1 MSTPSPSFS
10 PNLSSACP
18 TSPLLLHKVIAC
30 AKTSDMI
37 LMVLDAAKE
46 RENDHRSI
54 LERELETV
62 GYVVAQ
68 SVCLWYSGYS

>member
-1 MSTPSPSFS
+1 
-10 PNLSSACP
+10 
-18 TSPLLLHKVIAC
+18 
-30 AKTSDMI
+30 MI

-68 SVCLWYSGYS
+68 SVCLWYSGTSCVCVRVCVCSRF

>member
-1 MSTPSPSFS
+1 
-10 PNLSSACP
+10 
-18 TSPLLLHKVIAC
+18 
-30 AKTSDMI
+30 MI